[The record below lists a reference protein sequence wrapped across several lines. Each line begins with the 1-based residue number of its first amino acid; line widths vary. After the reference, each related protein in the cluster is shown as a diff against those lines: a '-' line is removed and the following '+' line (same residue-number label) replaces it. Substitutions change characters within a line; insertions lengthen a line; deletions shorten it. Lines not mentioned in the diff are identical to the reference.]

1 MKDCSGFKKKLLT
14 AAIASCVLSGAPGM
28 ATAQDEP
35 MLEEIVV
42 TGIRA
47 SLMRAMDIKRD
58 SAGVVDAISSEDI
71 GKFPDTNLA
80 ESLQRITGVSIDRRN
95 GEGAEVTIRGFGAG
109 LNMVTLN
116 GRQLPSGGAFGGSSG
131 AGGTFAGNSRAFDFS
146 SIASEAV
153 SGVEVYKTGRATNP
167 SGGIG
172 GTININTHRPLDNP
186 GLNGSIGVKAVH
198 DTTVIHNDDVTPEV
212 SGMVSWTDDGERFGI
227 STFLSYQERHSGTAG
242 GAFNNWNIG
251 VWGEDNLYSMAP
263 DGEVVNAPDEG
274 QLYARPNDIRYSFS
288 NRIRE
293 RTNALVTAQFRPVD
307 NMTMTADYTYSENYL
322 EEDRHEQTFWFAN
335 GNSVS
340 YVEFDDSPVASPL
353 IYTET
358 LQNKDHGF
366 EQQYRQQTN
375 TMESLGFNLDWDVSD
390 QLGLNFD
397 VHHSALDSLPT
408 GPGETGEIAVSL
420 GAPVHFRQSV
430 DFRPDIP
437 NATFVFDDSQNDR
450 GNGNG
455 VYDAGDFGYQ
465 WVRLWYASQE
475 TEITEAKFAGTF
487 ELSGESRFDFGVDF
501 RAAESTEKQSNREL
515 KTGDWGIARTGVIDE
530 GLLLP
535 IDFPALYEDFD
546 MSGTDPR
553 GFYSPDVVALAQD
566 AIDDYRGYHEN
577 EDASRYVLRRRDDF
591 TTHNIIEE
599 DTSAVY
605 LQFQQE
611 GQWGDFT
618 TDLLLGVRYE
628 STDLTSTAISLR
640 PLYVRWEDNNDW
652 RTIFSEDTENLE
664 VDFSYDNLLPNV
676 DFSINLTDDI
686 ASRISYSKTIAR
698 PGYGSLTNS
707 VGGFGTSG
715 SSYLGTQATA
725 SSQNPKLLPLISDNF
740 DLGLEWY
747 YDDASYASV
756 ALFEKRVRNFTG
768 TEQVDE
774 THYGMRDVGNG
785 PRVEE
790 AIAELEA
797 RGIAIDDTSLFTMTA
812 ILDNPQ
818 DFPGGADEFVYD
830 EATGI
835 WDNNFAVQVAT
846 QYDLLPNSN
855 DPLMVF
861 RTSKPVNNRE
871 AKLYGAEFAV
881 QHFFGDSGFGV
892 QANYTIVRG
901 DVKYDILAEPGES
914 QFALL
919 GLSDS
924 ANLVGIYEKDDFQ
937 ARLAWN
943 WRDEYLSQTNR
954 GSYRNPT
961 YVEAYSQIDL
971 NVSYDLT
978 DELSIFLEALN
989 ITGEDIRHY
998 NRTERQPWYMEDMG
1012 ARYQVGARYTF

>member
-1 MKDCSGFKKKLLT
+1 MFSKQKTFHRQLL
-14 AAIASCVLSGAPGM
+14 AMAIAAATTATGSSLVL
-28 ATAQDEP
+28 AQEGP
-35 MLEEIVV
+35 VEEVVV

-47 SLMRAMDIKRD
+47 SLERAMDIKREA
-58 SAGVVDAISSEDI
+58 SGVVDAISAEDI

-109 LNMVTLN
+109 FNMVTLN

-131 AGGTFAGNSRAFDFS
+131 AGGTFGGNSRAFDFS
-146 SIASEAV
+146 NLASESV
-153 SGVEVYKTGRATNP
+153 NGVEVFKTGRATNP

-172 GTININTHRPLDNP
+172 GTINIKTQKPLDNP
-186 GLNGSIGVKAVH
+186 GLRGSVGVKAVH
-198 DTTVIHNDDVTPEV
+198 DTTVIHNDDVTPEL
-212 SGMVSWTDDGERFGI
+212 SGMISWTDDSEKFGV

-251 VWGEDNLYSMAP
+251 VWGQGNMYSLAP
-263 DGEVVNAPDEG
+263 GAQVVNVPDDG

-293 RTNALVTAQFRPVD
+293 RTNAIVTAQFRPVD
-307 NMTMTADYTYSENYL
+307 SLTLTADYTYSENYL

-335 GNSVS
+335 GNSVTQ
-340 YVEFDDSPVASPL
+340 VEFDDGPVASPL
-353 IYTET
+353 IYTEA

-375 TMESLGFNLDWDVSD
+375 TLESLGFNLEWQASD
-390 QLGLNFD
+390 RLSFNLD
-397 VHHSALDSLPT
+397 VHRSTLDSLPT

-420 GAPVHFRQSV
+420 GAPVHFGQSI

-437 NATFVFDDSQNDR
+437 NASFIFDDTKNGR

-455 VYDAGDFGYQ
+455 IYDAGDFGYQ
-465 WVRLWYASQE
+465 WVRIWYASQE
-475 TEITEAKFAGTF
+475 TEISEAKLAGSF
-487 ELSGESRFDFGVDF
+487 ELSDTSKVDFGIDF
-501 RAAESTEKQSNREL
+501 RSAESTEKQSNREL
-515 KTGDWGIARTGVIDE
+515 KTGDWGIARTGVIDD

-535 IDFPALYEDFD
+535 INFPALYDDFD

-553 GFYSPDVVALAQD
+553 GFYSPNIVALAQD
-566 AIDDYRGYHEN
+566 AIDDYRGYHQG
-577 EDASRYVLRRRDDF
+577 EDPARYVLRRRDDF

-599 DTSAVY
+599 DTTAAY
-605 LQFQQE
+605 FQFQQE
-611 GQWGDFT
+611 GQLGDFT
-618 TDLLLGVRYE
+618 TNLLLGVRYE
-628 STDLTSTAISLR
+628 TTDLTSTAISLR

-652 RTIFSEDTENLE
+652 RTIFSDQAENLA

-676 DFSINLTDDI
+676 DFSINLTDDLV
-686 ASRISYSKTIAR
+686 SRISYSKTIAR
-698 PGYGSLTNS
+698 PGYGQLTNS

-715 SSYLGTQATA
+715 SAYLGTQATA
-725 SSQNPKLLPLISDNF
+725 SSQNPKLLPLISDNI

-747 YDDASYASV
+747 YDGVSYASV

-785 PRVEE
+785 PRAEA
-790 AIAELEA
+790 AIAALQA
-797 RGIAIDDTSLFTMTA
+797 RGIAVDDTSLFAMMA

-818 DFPGGADEFVYD
+818 AFPGGADDFVYD
-830 EATGI
+830 EETGM
-835 WDNNFAVQVAT
+835 WDNNFAVEVAT
-846 QYDLLPNSN
+846 AYDLLPDAD

-881 QHFFGDSGFGV
+881 QHFFGESGFGV

-901 DVKYDILAEPGES
+901 DVSYDILATPGQS

-924 ANLVGIYEKDDFQ
+924 ANLVGIYDKDGVQ
-937 ARLAWN
+937 VRLAWN

-954 GSYRNPT
+954 GSFRNPT
-961 YVEAYSQIDL
+961 YVEDFSQIDL
-971 NVSYDLT
+971 NVSYELT
-978 DELSIFLEALN
+978 DNLQVFVEALN
-989 ITGEDIRHY
+989 LTGEDIRHH
-998 NRTERQPWYMEDMG
+998 NRTERQPWYMEDMEARYQIG
-1012 ARYQVGARYTF
+1012 ARYSF

>member
-1 MKDCSGFKKKLLT
+1 MNIKYAHKRKLLPVI
-14 AAIASCVLSGAPGM
+14 IAGISIAGASHI
-28 ATAQDEP
+28 THAQDDGL
-35 MLEEIVV
+35 LEEVVV

-47 SLMRAMDIKRD
+47 SLEQAMDIKRD
-58 SAGVVDAISSEDI
+58 ASGVVDAISAEDI

-109 LNMVTLN
+109 FNMVTLN

-146 SIASEAV
+146 NLASESV
-153 SGVEVYKTGRATNP
+153 NGVEVYKTGRATNP

-172 GTININTHRPLDNP
+172 GTINIKTQKPLDNP
-186 GLNGSIGVKAVH
+186 GLNGSFGAKAVH
-198 DTTVIHNDDVTPEV
+198 DTTVIHNDDVTPEL
-212 SGMVSWTDDGERFGI
+212 SGMLSWSDDSERIGI
-227 STFLSYQERHSGTAG
+227 SAFLSYQERHSGTAG
-242 GAFNNWNIG
+242 GAYNNWNIG
-251 VWGEDNLYSMAP
+251 VWGTDNLYSMAP
-263 DGEVVNAPDEG
+263 DGQVVNPPEDG

-293 RTNALVTAQFRPVD
+293 RTNAIVTAQFRPVE
-307 NMTMTADYTYSENYL
+307 NMTLTADYTYSENYL

-340 YVEFDDSPVASPL
+340 YVEFDDAAVASPL
-353 IYTET
+353 IYSET

-366 EQQYRQQTN
+366 EQQLRMQTN
-375 TMESLGFNLDWDVSD
+375 TMDSVGFNLDWDVSD
-390 QLGLNFD
+390 RLNLNVD
-397 VHHSALDSLPT
+397 VHHSTLDSLPT

-420 GAPVHFRQSV
+420 GAPVHFSQTV
-430 DFRPDIP
+430 DFRPNIP
-437 NATFVFDDSQNDR
+437 NATFTFDDTQNGR

-475 TEITEAKFAGTF
+475 TDITEAKFAGSF
-487 ELSGESRFDFGVDF
+487 DLSEESRFDFGIDV
-501 RAAESTEKQSNREL
+501 RTAESTSKQSNREL
-515 KTGDWGIARTGVIDE
+515 KTGDWGIARTGIIDE

-535 IDFPALYEDFD
+535 IDFPSLYDDFD

-553 GFYSPDVVALAQD
+553 GFYSPDVTALAMD
-566 AIDDYRGYHEN
+566 AIDDYRGFHDG
-577 EDASRYVLRRRDDF
+577 EDPTRYVLRRRDDF

-599 DTSAVY
+599 ETTAAY
-605 LQFQQE
+605 FQFEQE
-611 GQWGDFT
+611 GSFGDFT
-618 TDLLLGVRYE
+618 TNLLLGVRYE
-628 STDLTSTAISLR
+628 NTDLTSTSIALR

-652 RTIFSEDTENLE
+652 RTIFSDDKENLA

-676 DFSINLTDDI
+676 DFSINLTEDLI
-686 ASRISYSKTIAR
+686 SRISYSKTIAR
-698 PGYGSLTNS
+698 PGYGQLTNS
-707 VGGFGTSG
+707 VSGFGTSG

-725 SSQNPKLLPLISDNF
+725 SSQNPTLLPLISDNI

-747 YDDASYASV
+747 YDDASYASM
-756 ALFEKRVRNFTG
+756 AFFEKRVRNFTG

-774 THYGMRDVGNG
+774 THFGMRDVGNG
-785 PRVEE
+785 PRVEA
-790 AIAELEA
+790 AIAALEE
-797 RGIAIDDTSLFTMTA
+797 RGIAIDDTSLFAMTA
-812 ILDNPQ
+812 ILDNPS

-830 EATGI
+830 EETGM

-846 QYDLLPNSN
+846 DYDLLPNSN
-855 DPLMVF
+855 DPEMVF

-881 QHFFGDSGFGV
+881 QHFFGDSGFGL

-901 DVKYDILAEPGES
+901 DVKYDILAHPNES

-924 ANLVGIYEKDDFQ
+924 ANLVGIYDKHGIQ

-943 WRDEYLSQTNR
+943 WRDKYLSQTNR
-954 GSYRNPT
+954 GSFRNPT

-978 DELSIFLEALN
+978 DNLSIFVEALN
-989 ITGEDIRHY
+989 LTGEDIRHH
-998 NRTERQPWYMEDMG
+998 NRTERQPWYLEELD
-1012 ARYQVGARYTF
+1012 ARYQLGARYTF

>member
-1 MKDCSGFKKKLLT
+1 MFSKHTHARRHLL
-14 AAIASCVLSGAPGM
+14 AMAIASLTTTSASSLVI
-28 ATAQDEP
+28 AQEGTV
-35 MLEEIVV
+35 EEVIV

-47 SLMRAMDIKRD
+47 SLEQAMDIKRE
-58 SAGVVDAISSEDI
+58 SSGVVDAISAEDI

-109 LNMVTLN
+109 FNMVTLN

-131 AGGTFAGNSRAFDFS
+131 AGGTFAGNGRAFDFS
-146 SIASEAV
+146 NLASESV
-153 SGVEVYKTGRATNP
+153 NGVEVYKTGRATNP

-172 GTININTHRPLDNP
+172 GTINIKTQKPLDNP
-186 GLNGSIGVKAVH
+186 GLKGSVGIKAVH
-198 DTTVIHNDDVTPEV
+198 DTTVIHNDDVTPEL
-212 SGMVSWTDDGERFGI
+212 SGMISWTDDSETFGV

-242 GAFNNWNIG
+242 GAFNDWGIG
-251 VWGEDNLYSMAP
+251 VWGDGNRYSMAP
-263 DGEVVNAPDEG
+263 GAQIDNAPDDG

-307 NMTMTADYTYSENYL
+307 TLTLTADYTYSENYL
-322 EEDRHEQTFWFAN
+322 QEDRHEQTYWFAN

-340 YVEFDDSPVASPL
+340 HLEFDDGAVASPL
-353 IYTET
+353 IYTEV

-366 EQQYRQQTN
+366 EQQYREQN
-375 TMESLGFNLDWDVSD
+375 NIMESIGFNVDWEVND
-390 QLGLNFD
+390 QLNLKFD
-397 VHHSALDSLPT
+397 IHHSTLESLPD

-420 GAPVHFRQSV
+420 GAPVHFGQTV

-437 NATFVFDDSQNDR
+437 NASFIFDDTQNGR

-465 WVRLWYASQE
+465 WVRIWYASQE
-475 TEITEAKFAGTF
+475 TEISEAKFAGSF
-487 ELSGESRFDFGVDF
+487 ELSETSKFDFGIDF
-501 RAAESTEKQSNREL
+501 RSAQSTEKQSNREL
-515 KTGDWGIARTGVIDE
+515 KTGDWGIARTGIIDE

-535 IDFPALYEDFD
+535 IDFPALYDDFD

-553 GFYSPDVVALAQD
+553 GFYSPDIVSLAID
-566 AIDDYRGYHEN
+566 AIDDYRGYHEG
-577 EDASRYVLRRRDDF
+577 EDPARYVLRRRDDF

-599 DTSAVY
+599 DTTAAY
-605 LQFQQE
+605 FQFQQE
-611 GQWGDFT
+611 GELGDFT
-618 TDLLLGVRYE
+618 TNLLLGIRYE
-628 STDLTSTAISLR
+628 TTDLTSTAISLR

-652 RTIFSEDTENLE
+652 RTVFSDQTENLS

-676 DFSINLTDDI
+676 DFSVNLTD
-686 ASRISYSKTIAR
+686 ALVSRISYSKTIAR
-698 PGYGSLTNS
+698 PGYGALTNS

-725 SSQNPKLLPLISDNF
+725 SSQNPKLLPLISDNV

-768 TEQVDE
+768 TEAVDE
-774 THYGMRDVGNG
+774 AHYGMRDVGNG
-785 PRVEE
+785 PRAQA
-790 AIAELEA
+790 AIAALET
-797 RGIAIDDTSLFTMTA
+797 RGIAVDDTSLFAMMA

-818 DFPGGADEFVYD
+818 AFPGGADDFVFD
-830 EATGI
+830 EETGM
-835 WDNNFAVQVAT
+835 WDNNFAVGVAT
-846 QYDLLPNSN
+846 AYDLLPNAN
-855 DPLMVF
+855 DPLMSF

-901 DVKYDILAEPGES
+901 DVSYDVLADPGQS

-924 ANLVGIYEKDDFQ
+924 ANLVGIYEKHGLQ

-943 WRDEYLSQTNR
+943 WRDKYLSQTNR
-954 GSYRNPT
+954 GGSRNPT

-978 DELSIFLEALN
+978 DNLSVFVEALN
-989 ITGEDIRHY
+989 LTGEDIRHHS
-998 NRTERQPWYMEDMG
+998 RTERQPWYMEDMG
-1012 ARYQVGARYTF
+1012 ARYQIGGRYSF